1 MPRSLPSRVLLV
13 YPRFAAH
20 SFWNY
25 QATCEVVGARYTA
38 APLGLITVAALLP
51 PSWEVR
57 LIDRN
62 VEDLLDSDLA
72 WADLVMTGG
81 MLPQQCDV
89 LELIDRAHAA
99 GTPVVVGGPDATA
112 SPDVYASADFR
123 VLGEVE
129 EILAEFVRAWNDGS
143 KTGTF
148 VPARFPDLA
157 TSPRPRFDLL
167 KLEHYMHVGVQF
179 SRGCPFNCEFCNV
192 IELNGRRPRLKA
204 PAQILSE
211 LDALRQLGYRGH
223 VDFVDDNL
231 IGNRR
236 EVKIFLAELATWNRK
251 RGYPFEFSTEA
262 SINLSDDEELLE
274 LMQRAG
280 FFAVFVGI
288 ETPDGDSLV
297 QTNKRQNTGRDLA
310 ASIRR
315 IYAHGMFVN
324 AGFILGFDAE
334 KENVA
339 DAMIACIEEAAIPV
353 CMVGLLYALPN
364 TQLSRRLLSEG
375 RLHAESDRPAS
386 DMADQCTSGLNYTTR
401 RSRRETLRDYE
412 RVLRTIYEPES
423 FFRRVDDLVS
433 VLDLSQR
440 RCRLPVRQVLRDA
453 RSFMRI
459 SWRSGLQDPAV
470 RGPFL
475 RSVGRSLW
483 RRPRGL
489 RVVFSLAALFLHLR
503 PFSQFMDARLKGQIA
518 SIDRGEPPA
527 VLAIAEAAEAAP
539 HTAGGAAEPAGLP

>member
-1 MPRSLPSRVLLV
+1 MPRTLTSRVLLV

-57 LIDRN
+57 LVDRN

-89 LELIDRAHAA
+89 LEVIARAHAA
-99 GTPVVVGGPDATA
+99 GTPVAVGGPDATA

-123 VLGEVE
+123 ILGEVE
-129 EILAEFVRAWNDGS
+129 EILAEFVRAWDDGAR
-143 KTGTF
+143 TGTF
-148 VPARFPDLA
+148 VPTRFPDLA

-204 PAQILSE
+204 PAQVLSE

-236 EVKIFLAELATWNRK
+236 EVKTFLAELATWNRTH
-251 RGYPFEFSTEA
+251 GYPFEFSTEA
-262 SINLSDDEELLE
+262 SINLSDDEELLA

-423 FFRRVDDLVS
+423 FFRRVDDLVDA
-433 VLDLSQR
+433 LDLSQR
-440 RCRLPVRQVLRDA
+440 RCRLPFRQVLRDA

-527 VLAIAEAAEAAP
+527 ALAIARAASAEP
-539 HTAGGAAEPAGLP
+539 QTAGSAA